1 MFCWTQS
8 FVVFSF
14 FSRCCHGFVSS
25 LWIIHI
31 LSTLLT
37 CNQQTWRLCTTGT
50 EHFYVWLMWLTSNH
64 IRSNWN
70 CNYVTKKT
78 VSSLFCTVLIYFEQV
93 YFQVIVYFVLSE
105 KDTKIVAHQP
115 LTSYELSSRQQLWY
129 VLIYGSVSVF
139 VYTMTSCIKRKLQ
152 SMVTALEYL

>member
-105 KDTKIVAHQP
+105 KDTKNCCSSAFNFIWVII
-115 LTSYELSSRQQLWY
+115 TSTVVVRFDLRFSLC
-129 VLIYGSVSVF
+129 LCLHDDI
-139 VYTMTSCIKRKLQ
+139 LH
-152 SMVTALEYL
+152 